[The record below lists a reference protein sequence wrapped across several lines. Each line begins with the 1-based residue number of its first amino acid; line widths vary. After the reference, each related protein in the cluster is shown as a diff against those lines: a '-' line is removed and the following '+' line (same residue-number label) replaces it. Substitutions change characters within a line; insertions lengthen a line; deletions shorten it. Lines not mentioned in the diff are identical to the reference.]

1 MTDQPKPR
9 KSAQKKAKTEKIPQP
24 SSNFGAMS
32 LMVEALRSAGRL
44 ENVDRAR
51 VQIALHLAQM
61 VDDYP
66 ENVGLWQQYRAAEQ
80 LLREV
85 TNDDSDG
92 LTDLF
97 RAFDAEVRNA
107 ENGKPPKR
115 RR

>member
-1 MTDQPKPR
+1 MTDRAKPR
-9 KSAQKKAKTEKIPQP
+9 KTAQKKAKPTQNPQP

-61 VDDYP
+61 VDDHP

-85 TNDDSDG
+85 TNDDGDG
-92 LTDLF
+92 IADLF